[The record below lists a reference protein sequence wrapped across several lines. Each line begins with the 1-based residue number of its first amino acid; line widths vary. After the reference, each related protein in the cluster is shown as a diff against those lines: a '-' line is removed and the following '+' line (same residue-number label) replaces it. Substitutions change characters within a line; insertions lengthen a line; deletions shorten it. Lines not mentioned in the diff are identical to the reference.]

1 MVQLFVSDVVA
12 SLTPDVKR
20 LRAFEKIELQA
31 SESQM
36 VTFNLVL
43 KDLAF
48 VGPDLKKHLEAGTF
62 TIQAG
67 NLKQSFT
74 ISKTLIF

>member
-1 MVQLFVSDVVA
+1 VA

-20 LRAFEKIELQA
+20 LRAFEKVELQA
-31 SESQM
+31 GESRT
-36 VTFNLVL
+36 VTFNLAL

-48 VGPDLKKHLEAGTF
+48 VGVDLKKHLEAGTF
-62 TIQAG
+62 TIQVG

-74 ISKTLIF
+74 INKTSVF